1 MSKADKTPE
10 KNQGIDMELVRQL
23 AELLEETG
31 LSEIEY
37 GQDEWHVRVSRGG
50 SATAVQVAAPVSA
63 PPLPVA
69 ASAAPTEAAAGA
81 GGEDP
86 ASHPGAV
93 CSPMVGVVYTS
104 SDPDSPPFV
113 KVGDQV
119 SEGDTLLLVEAMK
132 VFNPIRAPK
141 SGKVTRILISN
152 GAPVEFGE
160 ALLIVE

>member
-1 MSKADKTPE
+1 MSKADNTPD
-10 KNQGIDMELVRQL
+10 KDKGIDTELVRQL

-37 GQDEWHVRVSRGG
+37 GRDEWHIRVSRGG
-50 SATAVQVAAPVSA
+50 SSAAVQVAAPAPVSSPA
-63 PPLPVA
+63 PAAVA
-69 ASAAPTEAAAGA
+69 ADAPDA
-81 GGEDP
+81 GGDDP

-104 SDPDSPPFV
+104 ADPDSPPFI

-141 SGKVTRILISN
+141 AGKVTRILISN
-152 GAPVEFGE
+152 GSPVEFGE